1 MIILICDYNSY
12 TSRFEVINENIF
24 IFRSDLSDQL
34 PNGDPDRI
42 TQGINNVIAAI
53 IPRLKDFHNLLVTPP
68 KVS

>member
-1 MIILICDYNSY
+1 MITTPI
-12 TSRFEVINENIF
+12 TSRFEVINENVF